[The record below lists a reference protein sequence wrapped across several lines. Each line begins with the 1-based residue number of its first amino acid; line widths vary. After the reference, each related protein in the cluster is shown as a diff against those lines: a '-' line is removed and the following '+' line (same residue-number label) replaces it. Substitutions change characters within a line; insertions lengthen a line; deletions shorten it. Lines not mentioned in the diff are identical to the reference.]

1 MYDNLIKRLNFNKDN
16 HIPAIIQDQE
26 SKRVLTLCYMTKE
39 ALEKTLQEGYV
50 YVFRRSL
57 NKLMKKGESSGHVQ
71 QVQSV
76 QLDCEGKSLCI
87 NIKQHIAGCHKGY
100 FSCYFEEFDSAK
112 GDFDIKEKI
121 AFDPDSVYK

>member
-1 MYDNLIKRLNFNKDN
+1 MYDNLVNRLTFNKDN
-16 HIPAIIQDQE
+16 HIPAIIQDHE

-71 QVQSV
+71 QVQTV
-76 QLDCEGKSLCI
+76 ALDCDGKSLCI
-87 NIKQHIAGCHKGY
+87 NIKQHVAGCHKGY
-100 FSCYFEEFDSAK
+100 FSCYFEEFNSSKD
-112 GDFDIKEKI
+112 DFEIKEKI
-121 AFDPDSVYK
+121 VFDPDSVYK